1 MFQLINGP
9 QTLGATRVFWLP
21 FIAVLAAVLLYPA
34 FADGYDVGNMA
45 YLLTWVFM
53 AMGLC
58 VVWGYGGMLS
68 FGQTF
73 FFGIAGY
80 GYGVAAV
87 NLGGDAG
94 TTFLA
99 LAIAL
104 CLAAGAAA
112 VLGYFMI
119 WGRVGGVFFGIVTLS
134 ATLVLAFFLGQT
146 AGPEWHIGSARLN
159 GFNGM
164 KDMAPLNIPWSGDD
178 PLVFDGIALYYLVV
192 ALILVVY
199 LGLRMMLNSRFG
211 NVIVAVR
218 EDPQRAELLGY
229 DVRKY
234 QLATFVIGST
244 LAGLSG
250 VLYTSWGQFITPASV
265 GLPAAAM
272 PIVWVAFSGPGR
284 HHRHAGGFVPGALGL
299 PDDHGLQPAGGAAAD
314 GRDAAV
320 HGDGGAAGLRDRRGA
335 GGAAAVRAPPSEGAR
350 GACRAH
356 RVHHPRGGARMNA
369 LLETRALSKRFGGHA
384 AVSEVD
390 LSVRQGE
397 IHCLIGPN
405 GAGKSTLFKLIV
417 GTHEASEGSIAFQGR
432 DVTRERPFRRVQQGM
447 SIKMQAPSVF
457 KELPVRQNIHI
468 ALQHHTRL
476 ADLKREE
483 DRLLELLDLAQ
494 DANKLAGELA
504 HGQQQWLEI
513 GMALALKPVL
523 LLMDEPTAGLSPE
536 ETFKTGEL
544 IQKLNAE
551 GMTVLVVEHDMAFI
565 RQIAQRVT
573 VLHFGKVFAEGSIGE
588 IIADPRVA
596 EIYLG
601 KTHDH

>member
-58 VVWGYGGMLS
+58 LVWGYGGMLS

-104 CLAAGAAA
+104 CLAAVAAA

-164 KDMAPLNIPWSGDD
+164 KDMAPLNIPWFGDD

-192 ALILVVY
+192 GLILVVY

-250 VLYTSWGQFITPASV
+250 VLYTSWGQFITPASI

-272 PIVWVAFSGPGR
+272 PIVWVAFSGR
-284 HHRHAGGFVPGALGL
+284 
-299 PDDHGLQPAGGAAAD
+299 
-314 GRDAAV
+314 
-320 HGDGGAAGLRDRRGA
+320 GDITA
-335 GGAAAVRAPPSEGAR
+335 
-350 GACRAH
+350 
-356 RVHHPRGGARMNA
+356 
-369 LLETRALSKRFGGHA
+369 
-384 AVSEVD
+384 
-390 LSVRQGE
+390 
-397 IHCLIGPN
+397 
-405 GAGKSTLFKLIV
+405 TLV
-417 GTHEASEGSIAFQGR
+417 GSFLVLWAFQAIT
-432 DVTRERPFRRVQQGM
+432 VYSQQ
-447 SIKMQAPSVF
+447 A
-457 KELPVRQNIHI
+457 
-468 ALQHHTRL
+468 A
-476 ADLKREE
+476 
-483 DRLLELLDLAQ
+483 
-494 DANKLAGELA
+494 
-504 HGQQQWLEI
+504 
-513 GMALALKPVL
+513 L
-523 LLMDEPTAGLSPE
+523 LLMGAMLLCTVMVAPQGFVIGVVQAVRRLFVRRGPSKEPAAPTVPTAQE
-536 ETFKTGEL
+536 E
-544 IQKLNAE
+544 AR
-551 GMTVLVVEHDMAFI
+551 A
-565 RQIAQRVT
+565 
-573 VLHFGKVFAEGSIGE
+573 
-588 IIADPRVA
+588 
-596 EIYLG
+596 
-601 KTHDH
+601 